1 MPATFDGNMNKITDK
16 KEKKVL
22 KMKQKAVLALAEAL
36 GEDTT
41 TFAHHEA
48 GSTDEYP
55 DGLAHVIWSSLKDS
69 YDIRDSVTA
78 AEIGSQMQVLT
89 FTKSDDPKEYAD
101 QLFALQ
107 QRAKRTTAPIPDGE
121 AVSYM
126 TNALPLNALPLYY
139 ATPIAQHARE
149 QEQLGKTVTVL
160 SLGLYLQPIYR
171 TSDQKK
177 KHDDKR
183 RKNTDS
189 TKKKTGGNVALGSVN
204 HNVKCFN
211 CNEMGHMSRNCPKRR
226 GPGRQ
231 GRGRGRFGGRGEG
244 ALADEARALWRTRR
258 S

>member
-1 MPATFDGNMNKITDK
+1 LYASDRKSIDVLDGMHPDMPTTFDGNMNKITDK

-22 KMKQKAVLALAEAL
+22 KMNQKAVLALAEAL

-69 YDIRDSVTA
+69 YDKRDSVTA
-78 AEIGSQMQVLT
+78 AEIRSQMQALT
-89 FTKSDDPKEYAD
+89 FAKSDDPKEYAD

-107 QRAKRTTAPIPDGE
+107 QRTKRTTAPIPDGE

-126 TNALPLNALPLYY
+126 TNALPLYY

-177 KHDDKR
+177 KHDEKRLRIQTLRRRKLEEMIKR
-183 RKNTDS
+183 RLTMK
-189 TKKKTGGNVALGSVN
+189 
-204 HNVKCFN
+204 
-211 CNEMGHMSRNCPKRR
+211 
-226 GPGRQ
+226 
-231 GRGRGRFGGRGEG
+231 
-244 ALADEARALWRTRR
+244 
-258 S
+258 